1 MSRDYVL
8 HTLQKSSCHQVDYAS
23 ELNEQ
28 QYAAVTSGDG
38 DALVIAGAGA
48 GKTRTLI
55 YRVAWLL
62 EEGVPPEAILL
73 LTFTNKAAREMM
85 DRVRQLTDGDWGR
98 LWGGTFHSIG
108 RRILIPYAERL
119 GFKSN
124 FLILDRPDSKELL
137 AACIKDAKIETKGK
151 QFPKPDV
158 LLEMFSSALNLSV
171 SLENLI
177 EDRYSTFC
185 EKTDQIRQVYDS
197 YTQRKLEQNKMDF
210 DDLLTLPVRLFKEN
224 PDILEVYQNRFRY
237 ILVDE
242 YQDTNQLQNEL
253 VEMLSA
259 QHGNLMVVGDDAQS
273 IYSWR
278 GACFKN
284 ILEFTD
290 RHPQAV
296 KYLIEKNY
304 RSTSPILETANA
316 SIANN
321 IHQFPK
327 TLQAVRTS
335 DTMPALVSCSNGY
348 TQAEFIAQRVSE
360 LHATGTPLHKM
371 AVLYRAHHHAMELQM
386 ELRKC
391 GIPFIITSGIR
402 FFEQAHIKDITSFLR
417 IAYSPADEVAFKR
430 LVLKLPAVGPAAADK
445 LWKLFAGSEWPESL
459 TAGFERCT
467 PKVPAKAKEG
477 WEEFFKTM
485 KSIDPVEHSLS
496 VAEMIRKCL
505 EGCAEDWMRA
515 EYDNADIR
523 LDDVGQLSIY
533 SEKFESLDDFL
544 SDMALQT
551 NMDGETANLTNTEQE
566 DALNLST
573 IHQAKGLEYDV
584 VFVIM
589 LCEGM
594 FPSYR
599 SIENPDSLEEERR
612 LFYVALTRAK
622 DELYLVWPKLRNA
635 MGQFERQL
643 PSRFIKEIQSENL
656 LEEWNL
662 IPPHE
667 RIPADEDEED
677 EDDFSEDENYSQ
689 EEDAPF

>member
-8 HTLQKSSCHQVDYAS
+8 HTSQKSSCHQVDYAS

-62 EEGVPPEAILL
+62 EEGVQPESILL

-85 DRVRQLTDGDWGR
+85 DRVRQLTGGDWGR

-119 GFKSN
+119 GFQSN

-137 AACIKDAKIETKGK
+137 SACIKDAKIETKGK

-158 LLEMFSSALNLSV
+158 LLEMFSAALNLSV
-171 SLENLI
+171 SLEELI
-177 EDRYSTFC
+177 EDRYSTFS

-197 YTQRKLEQNKMDF
+197 YTQRKLKQNKMDF

-224 PDILEVYQNRFRY
+224 PDILEIYQNRFRY

-290 RHPQAV
+290 RHPDAV

-321 IHQFPK
+321 IHQFQK

-348 TQAEFIAQRVSE
+348 TQAEFIAQRVTE
-360 LHATGTPLHKM
+360 LHAAGTPLHKM

-386 ELRKC
+386 ELRKN

-430 LVLKLPAVGPAAADK
+430 LVLKLPAV
-445 LWKLFAGSEWPESL
+445 
-459 TAGFERCT
+459 
-467 PKVPAKAKEG
+467 
-477 WEEFFKTM
+477 
-485 KSIDPVEHSLS
+485 
-496 VAEMIRKCL
+496 
-505 EGCAEDWMRA
+505 
-515 EYDNADIR
+515 
-523 LDDVGQLSIY
+523 
-533 SEKFESLDDFL
+533 
-544 SDMALQT
+544 
-551 NMDGETANLTNTEQE
+551 
-566 DALNLST
+566 
-573 IHQAKGLEYDV
+573 
-584 VFVIM
+584 
-589 LCEGM
+589 
-594 FPSYR
+594 
-599 SIENPDSLEEERR
+599 
-612 LFYVALTRAK
+612 
-622 DELYLVWPKLRNA
+622 
-635 MGQFERQL
+635 
-643 PSRFIKEIQSENL
+643 
-656 LEEWNL
+656 
-662 IPPHE
+662 
-667 RIPADEDEED
+667 
-677 EDDFSEDENYSQ
+677 
-689 EEDAPF
+689 